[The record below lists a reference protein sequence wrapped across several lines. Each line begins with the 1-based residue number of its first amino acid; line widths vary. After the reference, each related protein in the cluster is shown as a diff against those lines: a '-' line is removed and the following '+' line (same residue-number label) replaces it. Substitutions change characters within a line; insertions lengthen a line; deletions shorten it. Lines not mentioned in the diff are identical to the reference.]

1 MRKEFCPWLLG
12 VCPVLQEYG
21 NIYDLSGWFGV
32 RKEFCPW
39 LLGVCPVLQEY
50 GNIYDLSGWFGVRK
64 EFCPWLL
71 GVCPVL
77 QEYGNI
83 YDLSGWFGLRKEFC
97 PWLLGVCPVLQE
109 YGNISYKIQ
118 TDTTRDTER
127 GSMARETAKKTS
139 PRAKKGPTIEDS
151 SRTVVPVVSIDVPD

>member
-1 MRKEFCPWLLG
+1 MSDVAFIILFSVHMYSLTPPTLNDTYCLA
-12 VCPVLQEYG
+12 
-21 NIYDLSGWFGV
+21 
-32 RKEFCPW
+32 
-39 LLGVCPVLQEY
+39 
-50 GNIYDLSGWFGVRK
+50 
-64 EFCPWLL
+64 
-71 GVCPVL
+71 
-77 QEYGNI
+77 
-83 YDLSGWFGLRKEFC
+83 GWFGLRKEFC

-127 GSMARETAKKTS
+127 HSTARETAKKTS